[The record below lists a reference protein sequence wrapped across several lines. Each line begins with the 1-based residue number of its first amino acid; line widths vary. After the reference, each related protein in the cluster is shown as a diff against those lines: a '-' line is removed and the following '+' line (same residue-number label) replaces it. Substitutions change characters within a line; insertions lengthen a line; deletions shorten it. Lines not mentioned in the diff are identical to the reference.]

1 MSFTSTLYSRKW
13 KNGEESV
20 QTVVW
25 DNSGADLPWV
35 TDLGFHSLWYTRRG
49 PTWAWN
55 LLVTAVNPWKI
66 L

>member
-35 TDLGFHSLWYTRRG
+35 TDLGLSFTLVYQ
-49 PTWAWN
+49 AWPN
-55 LLVTAVNPWKI
+55 VGVESFSYCC
-66 L
+66 